1 MGIRIRSIGSSSSG
15 NSYLIQGGN
24 TNVLLDLGLSAKK
37 IKTALSTLGVEKDSI
52 EAVLIT
58 HEHID
63 HVRSVRQISK
73 DFDNIRFYASRGT
86 VENTDKFDYV
96 DDTRLTYI
104 KAGDTF
110 QIGDFAVKAFALS
123 HDAAEPVGYS
133 FECGGERLSVIT
145 DTGIVTAE
153 IFEEMKRADKLVF
166 ESNHEKNILLM
177 GPYPYN
183 VKLRILSDEGHL
195 SNVTAGEVLAE
206 VLKSKDKKRAEAS
219 DEGEARGEAEIREG
233 ASEAREIRDEAETSS
248 AREARDVAEAA
259 ETSSA
264 RLKVML
270 AHLSD
275 TNNTPYQARITV
287 GDILQSAGYEADRD
301 YELIVAMKEGITELI

>member
-73 DFDNIRFYASRGT
+73 DFDKIRFYASRGT
-86 VENTDKFDYV
+86 VGNTDKFDYV
-96 DDTRLTYI
+96 DDSRLTYI

-206 VLKSKDKKRAEAS
+206 VLKAKDKKRAEAS
-219 DEGEARGEAEIREG
+219 EAREVREG
-233 ASEAREIRDEAETSS
+233 AEAAEVRDEAETSS
-248 AREARDVAEAA
+248 AREIREGAEAA

-264 RLKVML
+264 CLKVML

>member
-37 IKTALSTLGVEKDSI
+37 IKSALSTLGVEKDSI

-63 HVRSVRQISK
+63 HIRSVRQISK

-96 DDTRLTYI
+96 DDSRLTYI

-206 VLKSKDKKRAEAS
+206 VLKAKGKKRGEASEAGEARDEAEAS
-219 DEGEARGEAEIREG
+219 EATEIRE
-233 ASEAREIRDEAETSS
+233 EAEPGEIRDEAE
-248 AREARDVAEAA
+248 AA
-259 ETSSA
+259 DASSA

>member
-96 DDTRLTYI
+96 DDSRLTYI

-206 VLKSKDKKRAEAS
+206 VLKAKGKK
-219 DEGEARGEAEIREG
+219 RGEA
-233 ASEAREIRDEAETSS
+233 SEVAEVRDVAEAAEARDEAETSS
-248 AREARDVAEAA
+248 AREIREGAEAA

>member
-206 VLKSKDKKRAEAS
+206 VLKSKEKKR
-219 DEGEARGEAEIREG
+219 GEARGEAE
-233 ASEAREIRDEAETSS
+233 ARDEAETSS
-248 AREARDVAEAA
+248 AREVRDVAEAAEARDEA

>member
-96 DDTRLTYI
+96 DDSRLTYI

-206 VLKSKDKKRAEAS
+206 VLKAKGKK
-219 DEGEARGEAEIREG
+219 RGEA
-233 ASEAREIRDEAETSS
+233 SEVAEVRDVAEAGEARDEAETSS
-248 AREARDVAEAA
+248 AREIREGAEAA

>member
-206 VLKSKDKKRAEAS
+206 VLQAKGKKR
-219 DEGEARGEAEIREG
+219 GE
-233 ASEAREIRDEAETSS
+233 ASEAREVRDVAEAAEARDEAETSS
-248 AREARDVAEAA
+248 AREIREGAEAA

-264 RLKVML
+264 CLKVML

>member
-96 DDTRLTYI
+96 DDSRLTYI

-206 VLKSKDKKRAEAS
+206 VLKSKDKKRAEA
-219 DEGEARGEAEIREG
+219 RGEGG
-233 ASEAREIRDEAETSS
+233 ASKAREIREEAETSS
-248 AREARDVAEAA
+248 AREIREGAEAA

>member
-96 DDTRLTYI
+96 DDSRLTYI

-206 VLKSKDKKRAEAS
+206 VLKAKGKK
-219 DEGEARGEAEIREG
+219 RGEA
-233 ASEAREIRDEAETSS
+233 SEVAEVRDVAEAAEARDEAETSS
-248 AREARDVAEAA
+248 AREIREGVEAA

>member
-37 IKTALSTLGVEKDSI
+37 IKMALSTLGVEKDSI

-96 DDTRLTYI
+96 DDSRLTYI

-206 VLKSKDKKRAEAS
+206 VLKAKGKKR
-219 DEGEARGEAEIREG
+219 GEARGEAEIREEAE
-233 ASEAREIRDEAETSS
+233 ASEAAEARDEAETSS
-248 AREARDVAEAA
+248 AREIREGAEAA

-264 RLKVML
+264 CLKVML

>member
-96 DDTRLTYI
+96 DDSRLTYI

-219 DEGEARGEAEIREG
+219 DEGEARGEAEIREEAE
-233 ASEAREIRDEAETSS
+233 ASEAA
-248 AREARDVAEAA
+248 EARDEA